1 MASISGLSSSST
13 LTAKKILSRSS
24 PSIPTTFAS
33 PANLVVSGISHST
46 SSSRRLLLRPLSV
59 ARDIP
64 AELSRGQSVDKDRMK
79 GLQKDP
85 FELWDRYVEWLYQHK
100 ELGLLLD
107 VSRIGFSDDF
117 VEKVEPRFQK
127 AFLSMQE
134 LERGAIANPDEKR
147 MVGHYWLRSPH
158 LAPNP
163 FLRTQIETTLD
174 GICKFADDVI
184 GGKITPP
191 SGGRFTHIL
200 SVGIGG
206 SALGPQ
212 FVAEALAPD
221 NPPLKIRFV
230 DNTDPAGID
239 HQIAQLGPELASTL
253 VIVISKSGGTPE
265 TRNGLLEVQ
274 KAFREAGLD
283 FSKQGV
289 AITQENSLLDN
300 TARIEGWLA
309 RFPMFDWV
317 GGRTSEMS
325 AVGLLPAALQGINIK
340 EMLVGA
346 AMMDEETRNT
356 VVKNNPAA
364 LLALCWYWSSDG
376 VGSKDMVVLP
386 YKDSLLLFSRYLQQL
401 VMESLGKELD
411 LDGNLVNQ
419 GLTVYG
425 NKGSTDQHAYI
436 QQLREGV
443 HNFFV
448 TFIEVLRDRPPGH
461 DWELEP
467 GVTCG
472 DYLFGMLQGTRS
484 ALYANNRESI
494 TVTVQEVTPRSVGAL
509 IALYERAVGIYA
521 SLVNIN
527 AYHQPGVEAGK
538 KAAGEVLALQKRV
551 LAVLSE
557 ASCKEPVEPL
567 TLDQIADRCHA
578 ADQIEMIYKI
588 IAHMAANDR
597 AIIAEGSCG
606 SPRSIKVFLGEC
618 NIDDLFA

>member
-1 MASISGLSSSST
+1 MASISGICYPSPALSLRLRLRRSLPILSPSCIRHLRPPRSIVGLPRSSSS
-13 LTAKKILSRSS
+13 A
-24 PSIPTTFAS
+24 A
-33 PANLVVSGISHST
+33 
-46 SSSRRLLLRPLSV
+46 SSSAV
-59 ARDIP
+59 P
-64 AELSRGQSVDKDRMK
+64 AEKIKNGAVE
-79 GLQKDP
+79 KDP
-85 FELWDRYVEWLYQHK
+85 IKLWHRYVDWLYQHK
-100 ELGLLLD
+100 ELGLFLD
-107 VSRIGFSDDF
+107 VSRIGFTEEFFDQT
-117 VEKVEPRFQK
+117 EPKLQK
-127 AFLSMQE
+127 AFRAMQD
-134 LERGAIANPDEKR
+134 LEKGAIANPDEGR
-147 MVGHYWLRSPH
+147 MVGHYWLRNPK
-158 LAPNP
+158 LAPNS
-163 FLRTQIETTLD
+163 FLRLQIENTLD
-174 GICKFADDVI
+174 AICKFADDVI
-184 GGKITPP
+184 SAKIKPP
-191 SGGRFTHIL
+191 SSSAGRFTQVL

-212 FVAEALAPD
+212 FVSEALAPD
-221 NPPLKIRFV
+221 NPPLKIRFI

-265 TRNGLLEVQ
+265 TRNGLLEIQ

-325 AVGLLPAALQGINIK
+325 AVGLLPAALQAFISFFLLQGIDIK

-346 AMMDEETRNT
+346 SLMDEANRTT
-356 VVKNNPAA
+356 VVKDNPAA
-364 LLALCWYWSSDG
+364 LLALCWSWASG
-376 VGSKDMVVLP
+376 GIGSKDMVVLP

-401 VMESLGKELD
+401 VMESLGKEFD
-411 LDGNLVNQ
+411 LDGNRVNQ

-448 TFIEVLRDRPPGH
+448 TFIEVLHDRPSGH

-484 ALYANNRESI
+484 ALYANDRESI
-494 TVTVQEVTPRSVGAL
+494 TVTVQQVTPRSVGAL

-521 SLVNIN
+521 CLININ

-538 KAAGEVLALQKRV
+538 KAAGEVLALQKRI
-551 LAVLSE
+551 LAVLNE
-557 ASCKEPVEPL
+557 ASCKEPIEPL
-567 TLDQIADRCHA
+567 SLEEIAERCHVPE
-578 ADQIEMIYKI
+578 QIEMIYKI
-588 IAHMAANDR
+588 VAHLAANNR
-597 AIIAEGSCG
+597 ALIAEGSCG

-618 NIDDLFA
+618 NVDESYA

>member
-1 MASISGLSSSST
+1 MVSISGICSPSPALRLRRSLPILPSSCIRYLRPPRSIVGLPRSSSS
-13 LTAKKILSRSS
+13 A
-24 PSIPTTFAS
+24 A
-33 PANLVVSGISHST
+33 
-46 SSSRRLLLRPLSV
+46 SSS
-59 ARDIP
+59 AIP
-64 AELSRGQSVDKDRMK
+64 AEKIKNGAVE
-79 GLQKDP
+79 KDP
-85 FELWDRYVEWLYQHK
+85 IKLWHRYVDWLYQHK
-100 ELGLLLD
+100 ELGLFLD
-107 VSRIGFSDDF
+107 VSRIGFTEEFFDQM
-117 VEKVEPRFQK
+117 EPKLQK
-127 AFLSMQE
+127 AFRAMQD
-134 LERGAIANPDEKR
+134 LEKGAIANPDEGR
-147 MVGHYWLRSPH
+147 MVGHYWLRNPK
-158 LAPNP
+158 LAPNS
-163 FLRTQIETTLD
+163 FLRLQIENTLD
-174 GICKFADDVI
+174 AICKFADDVI
-184 GGKITPP
+184 NAKIKPP
-191 SGGRFTHIL
+191 SSSAGRFTQVL

-221 NPPLKIRFV
+221 NPPLKIRFI

-265 TRNGLLEVQ
+265 TRNGLLEIQ

-309 RFPMFDWV
+309 RFPMFDW
-317 GGRTSEMS
+317 
-325 AVGLLPAALQGINIK
+325 GIDIK

-346 AMMDEETRNT
+346 SLMDEANRTT
-356 VVKNNPAA
+356 VVKDNPAA
-364 LLALCWYWSSDG
+364 LLALCWSWASG
-376 VGSKDMVVLP
+376 GIGSKDMVVLP

-401 VMESLGKELD
+401 VMESLGKEFD
-411 LDGNLVNQ
+411 LDGNRVNQ

-448 TFIEVLRDRPPGH
+448 TFVEVLHDRPPGH

-484 ALYANNRESI
+484 ALYANDRESI

-521 SLVNIN
+521 CLININ

-538 KAAGEVLALQKRV
+538 KAAGEVLALQKRI
-551 LAVLSE
+551 LAVLNE
-557 ASCKEPVEPL
+557 ASCKEPIEPL
-567 TLDQIADRCHA
+567 SLEEIAERCHVPE
-578 ADQIEMIYKI
+578 QIEMIHKI
-588 IAHMAANDR
+588 VAHLAANDR
-597 AIIAEGSCG
+597 ALIAEGSCG

-618 NIDDLFA
+618 NVDESYA

>member
-1 MASISGLSSSST
+1 MASSISGHCSHTFTPQTKPIFTSPKDPILNPTHFTLLPKTLNPRPLALNSIAREIPSSSSS
-13 LTAKKILSRSS
+13 L
-24 PSIPTTFAS
+24 PF
-33 PANLVVSGISHST
+33 VVS
-46 SSSRRLLLRPLSV
+46 SSLM
-59 ARDIP
+59 
-64 AELSRGQSVDKDRMK
+64 EEKKKK
-79 GLQKDP
+79 GLGLEKDP
-85 FELWDRYVEWLYQHK
+85 RVLWGRYVDWLYQHK
-100 ELGLLLD
+100 ELGLYLD
-107 VSRIGFSDDF
+107 VSRIGFTDEF
-117 VEKVEPRFQK
+117 VKEMEPRFEM
-127 AFLSMQE
+127 AFEKMRE
-134 LERGAIANPDEKR
+134 LENGAIANPDERR
-147 MVGHYWLRSPH
+147 MVGHYWLRNSE
-158 LAPNP
+158 LAPNS
-163 FLRTQIETTLD
+163 FLKAQIENALD
-174 GICKFADDVI
+174 RVCLFADEVVS
-184 GGKITPP
+184 GKIRTPT
-191 SGGRFTHIL
+191 GERFTQVL

-221 NPPLKIRFV
+221 NPPLKIRFI

-239 HQIAQLGPELASTL
+239 HQIAQLGQELASTL
-253 VIVISKSGGTPE
+253 VVVISKSGGTPE

-274 KAFREAGLD
+274 KAFREAGLE
-283 FSKQGV
+283 FAKQGV
-289 AITQENSLLDN
+289 AITQENSLLDK

-325 AVGLLPAALQGINIK
+325 AVGLLPAALQGIDIK
-340 EMLVGA
+340 EMLAGA
-346 AMMDEETRNT
+346 ALMDEATRTT
-356 VVKNNPAA
+356 VLRNNPSA
-364 LLALCWYWSSDG
+364 LLALCWFWASDG

-401 VMESLGKELD
+401 VMESLGKEFD
-411 LDGNLVNQ
+411 LDGNKVNQ

-443 HNFFV
+443 HNFFA

-484 ALYANNRESI
+484 ALYANDRESI
-494 TVTVQEVTPRSVGAL
+494 TVTVKEVTPGSVGAM

-521 SLVNIN
+521 FLVNIN

-538 KAAGEVLALQKRV
+538 KAAAAVLALQKRV
-551 LAVLSE
+551 LAVLTE

-567 TLDQIADRCHA
+567 TIEEVADHCHSPE
-578 ADQIEMIYKI
+578 DIEMIYKI

-606 SPRSIKVFLGEC
+606 SPRSMKVFLGQC
-618 NIDDLFA
+618 NVDDYV